1 MKLKN
6 YNDSF
11 FKYLNSGSSK
21 SAELIIPLILDQLSI
36 QSVLD
41 VGCGQG
47 AWLSIWQKYGIKNIF
62 GIDGNYVNNLLIDE
76 QYFLPH
82 NLDNAFVLESKFD
95 LVQCLE
101 VVEHLPKDKSRI
113 IIESLIRHGDVVLFS
128 AATKGQ
134 GGDNHI
140 NEQSYEYWRSIF
152 YEYDYV
158 PIDFIRPIIRNVN
171 GIEPWY
177 SYNIILYVS
186 TDYLIN
192 LPQSVKECI
201 VPEGQ
206 QINDISPI
214 WYRVRKLFIRIL
226 PINVVTLLAK
236 FKEKIIY
243 LKRT

>member
-6 YNDSF
+6 YNDAF

-21 SAELIIPLILDQLSI
+21 SAELIIPLIVDQLSI

-47 AWLSIWQKYGIKNIF
+47 AWLSIWQKYGVKNIF

-82 NLDNAFVLESKFD
+82 NLDNAFDLESKFD

-152 YEYDYV
+152 SEYEYV
-158 PIDFIRPIIRNVN
+158 PIDFIRPIISNIN

-186 TDYLIN
+186 TDYLCN
-192 LPQSVKECI
+192 LPQSIKDCI
-201 VPEGQ
+201 VLEGQ
-206 QINDISPI
+206 KINDISPI
-214 WYRVRKLFIRIL
+214 WYRARKLLIRIL

-236 FKEKIIY
+236 FKEKIVY